1 MRTCSSAIY
10 YKTKLWIGEHAIIM
24 KGLFRSHTV
33 RPLLLTAGTIV
44 SALMLDY
51 VFNITGNSKYTTKQ
65 LLIAL
70 GQPIPPTSHDVYS
83 RYELADM
90 AKRRKGGGARGG
102 GKEEEHV

>member
-1 MRTCSSAIY
+1 
-10 YKTKLWIGEHAIIM
+10 M
-24 KGLFRSHTV
+24 KGLFCSHTV

-51 VFNITGNSKYTTKQ
+51 VFNITGNSKYMTKQ

-70 GQPIPPTSHDVYS
+70 GQPIPPTSHDVHS

-90 AKRRKGGGARGG
+90 ARRRRGG
-102 GKEEEHV
+102 VRGGEEEEERV